1 MTLQAN
7 QTMEQKMPEA
17 QIMKASSP
25 SLTKPTF
32 GYPSFRIPFLN
43 DADMEIFTVFV
54 LIMVLAPDSNKLNCV
69 IHNHPDIEPLLRAL
83 HEHRG
88 RIKLIFE

>member
-1 MTLQAN
+1 
-7 QTMEQKMPEA
+7 MPEA
-17 QIMKASSP
+17 QIMKASSL

-43 DADMEIFTVFV
+43 DADMEIFTIFV
-54 LIMVLAPDSNKLNCV
+54 LIMVLLLGFMWASEHIIAPDSNKLNCV

-88 RIKLIFE
+88 RIKLIF

>member
-1 MTLQAN
+1 
-7 QTMEQKMPEA
+7 MPEA

-54 LIMVLAPDSNKLNCV
+54 LIMVLLLGFMWASEHIMYSLCFYDKLV
-69 IHNHPDIEPLLRAL
+69 PFLR
-83 HEHRG
+83 
-88 RIKLIFE
+88 IIDD